1 MTGERG
7 FSPRTLARGAVA
19 NPVVLAA
26 VAGGVWNTVG
36 RPPAGMVEATLSL
49 LAGAAV
55 PVALVAFG
63 ISLAT
68 NRILDPADMSRR
80 TLVTAVLGKNIGHP
94 LVAYLTASL
103 LGLDGHLVLTVVVLA
118 ALPTAQNVFVYAN
131 RYGVST
137 ALARDSAVVST
148 LLSVP
153 VILVASALLT

>member
-1 MTGERG
+1 MTGKRG

-36 RPPAGMVEATLSL
+36 RPPAGMVDATLSL

-94 LVAYLTASL
+94 LVAYLTASV